1 MIGLVVAFP
10 VLLLIGVLL
19 VARLERGLPRFGDTP
34 DNPTSD
40 ESAGLPAEGAP
51 QVKS

>member
-10 VLLLIGVLL
+10 VLLLVGVLL

-34 DNPTSD
+34 DSPSG
-40 ESAGLPAEGAP
+40 EAAEHPAEGSP
-51 QVKS
+51 R